1 MQWID
6 DVCPE
11 AMNKAVAKLW
21 DKLGETIEG
30 RTSDAFDFMQQ
41 KFNLQDE
48 VTKLHMDLRNS
59 QAEVAKE
66 VGEKQ
71 VILAHKAK
79 AEQALMEARAELE
92 EKRKT
97 DATTCKMH
105 KWLLI
110 KAEKERDQLK
120 EDKRKLE
127 FAISD
132 LLNQKETYKARFK
145 KIKELSDM

>member
-1 MQWID
+1 
-6 DVCPE
+6 
-11 AMNKAVAKLW
+11 MNKAVAKLW
-21 DKLGETIEG
+21 DTITETRQG
-30 RTSDAFDFMQQ
+30 RTEDAFDFMQQ

-48 VTKLHMDLRNS
+48 VKKLHIDLRNS

-71 VILAHKAK
+71 VILADKAK

-92 EKRKT
+92 EKRIT

-105 KWLLI
+105 KCLLI
-110 KAEKERDQLK
+110 SAQKEREKLK
-120 EDKRKLE
+120 EEKRKLE

-132 LLNQKETYKARFK
+132 LMNQKEKYKARFK
-145 KIKELSDM
+145 KIKELSDIVDGPPM